1 MCGIVAVLSRNGPV
15 CPVLL
20 STMRDR
26 LAHRGPD
33 GADQRILS
41 FQGSEIGLAHRRL
54 SIIDLSESGS
64 QPMSN
69 GSGDV
74 WIVYNGEIYNY
85 IELRAEL
92 VALGHRFRSDSDTEV
107 LLQAYERWGTDCI
120 HRLNGMFAFV
130 IVDQRTRQLFVARD
144 RFGEKPLY
152 YARLP
157 FGGMAFASEAKAL
170 FPHPDIGLGIN
181 EDVLSRHISGSA
193 FEFGEET
200 LFSSVRRLDAAHAMV
215 IGIEDTSVKLWRY
228 WRPDY
233 ENVRENETI
242 DTASQ
247 RFIELFSQS
256 VRARRRSD
264 VPVGSNISGGI
275 DSSAIIGE
283 LFRQGVSGNG
293 QHAFT
298 ARFDND
304 TTISEG
310 RYVDKLARRLPIEFH
325 SVTPTAT
332 GLMADWHNLHW
343 ANEIPLR
350 SASVYNQYAVMRL
363 AKQHDVTVLLD
374 GQGADELLG
383 GYQYYFGM
391 YQLDL
396 LNAGKFSELERD
408 SALLWWRL
416 KNASRKYT
424 DVSRRYSVK
433 PGYPLENLWKR
444 RADRLDIGHLE
455 HFDGV
460 PDDKKDLFRR
470 QLALSLQ
477 YHHLPNLLHTADR
490 NGMAF
495 GREARFPF
503 LDHELV
509 DWCAGLPTQL
519 LCKDGWLKYLLRVA
533 SKEIVPNAIR
543 WRVDKV
549 GFAAPQDSWLRGAG
563 REWARSLLFEG
574 PLTKRP
580 EYSLKVVEGLWTQ
593 HQSGQKDLSADLW
606 RWMSVN
612 QWLAMAEAGAWNT
625 SNASRD

>member
-1 MCGIVAVLSRNGPV
+1 
-15 CPVLL
+15 
-20 STMRDR
+20 
-26 LAHRGPD
+26 
-33 GADQRILS
+33 
-41 FQGSEIGLAHRRL
+41 
-54 SIIDLSESGS
+54 
-64 QPMSN
+64 
-69 GSGDV
+69 
-74 WIVYNGEIYNY
+74 
-85 IELRAEL
+85 
-92 VALGHRFRSDSDTEV
+92 
-107 LLQAYERWGTDCI
+107 
-120 HRLNGMFAFV
+120 MFAFV
-130 IVDQRTRQLFVARD
+130 ILDQRTRQLFIARD

-152 YARLP
+152 YSRLP

-170 FPHPDIGLGIN
+170 FPHPDIGVGIN
-181 EDVLSRHISGSA
+181 EGVLSRHISGSA

-200 LFSSVRRLDAAHAMV
+200 LFTSVRRLDAAHAMLV
-215 IGIEDTSVKLWRY
+215 GIEDPSFRLWRY

-233 ENVRENETI
+233 ETIREDETI

-247 RFIELFSQS
+247 KFIELFSQS

-264 VPVGSNISGGI
+264 VPVGSNISGGL

-283 LFRQGVSGNG
+283 LVRQGVSGNG

-298 ARFDND
+298 ARFDDD

-310 RYVDKLARRLPIEFH
+310 RYVDKLARQLPIEFH
-325 SVTPTAT
+325 SVEPTAT
-332 GLMADWHNLHW
+332 GLMSDWQDLHW

-363 AKQHDVTVLLD
+363 AKQHGVTVLLD

-391 YQLDL
+391 HQLDL

-416 KNASRKYT
+416 KNASRKYA

-444 RADRLDIGHLE
+444 RAEKLDVGNLE
-455 HFDGV
+455 RFDGV
-460 PDDKKDLFRR
+460 PDDKTNLFRR

-503 LDHELV
+503 LDHALV

-533 SKEIVPNAIR
+533 SKGIVPNAIR

-549 GFAAPQDSWLRGAG
+549 GFAAPQDRWLRGVG
-563 REWARSLLFEG
+563 RDWARSLLFEG

-580 EYSLKVVEGLWTQ
+580 EYSLKVVEELWTQ
-593 HQSGQKDLSADLW
+593 HQTGQMDASADLW

-612 QWLAMAEAGAWNT
+612 QWLSMTEAGAWNT
-625 SNASRD
+625 PNASQD